1 MGWRDL
7 ISKLP
12 GAEPQISAQET
23 ELKRLS
29 SEGDEAR
36 RQRQPERA
44 LELYEQGLE
53 LAKNEGY
60 LQGQEIFLGQI
71 GALHTEQGHLDL
83 AEQTLVEAIAIA
95 NRTGESLHL

>member
-36 RQRQPERA
+36 RQRQPARA

-60 LQGQEIFLGQI
+60 LQGQEIFLGQL
-71 GALHTEQGHLDL
+71 GALHTEQRHHDL
-83 AEQTLVEAIAIA
+83 AHQTLGVGMTTV
-95 NRTGESLHL
+95 NRTDAHIPR